1 MADRENGAKIVDIR
15 IHVRQSVET
24 PMVAKADI
32 WRVIL
37 DVFLRMNFVM
47 QRVETTNILMYTPSG
62 NYMHQVPNAQVSDGS
77 LSSVSTPIFATKYL
91 FFRIFRDLRV

>member
-15 IHVRQSVET
+15 IHVRQFVET
-24 PMVAKADI
+24 PMMAKADI

-47 QRVETTNILMYTPSG
+47 QRVETTNILMY
-62 NYMHQVPNAQVSDGS
+62 
-77 LSSVSTPIFATKYL
+77 K
-91 FFRIFRDLRV
+91 LR